1 VRTYDRAVL
10 DRTLTRMEEILRG
23 ITVAFGAT
31 HQLDHS
37 TLGACVNDAGC
48 AALVEG
54 VAAKFL
60 GAENVAETRVTGA
73 DDMCRFLE
81 ERPGAYFMLGAAKA
95 NADGHVYPHH
105 HPKFDFDEAC
115 IPLGIELAVRII
127 EEASGSRI
135 A

>member
-1 VRTYDRAVL
+1 MKRTFAGRRRFKKGVFRHVYL
-10 DRTLTRMEEILRG
+10 
-23 ITVAFGAT
+23 
-31 HQLDHS
+31 HS
-37 TLGACVNDAGC
+37 
-48 AALVEG
+48 
-54 VAAKFL
+54 
-60 GAENVAETRVTGA
+60 VAETRVTGA

-95 NADGHVYPHH
+95 AADGVVYAHH

-115 IPLGIELAVRII
+115 IPLGIELALRIV